1 MTHDT
6 FEDNM
11 QSGTRGGSLPESNRR
26 ADDTERTENESTKR
40 DSIAHDT
47 FDAAYFRRA
56 VEQSAS
62 AVFFTDTDG
71 TIEYV
76 NPAFEELTGYDAA
89 EAIGRN
95 PRILK
100 SGQLPEEYYE
110 RMWGA
115 ILAGEVWREEV
126 PNHRADGELY
136 YANQTIAPI
145 RNGTGEITEFV
156 AIQNEITEYK
166 RLSRDLEVYETIVQQ
181 LEDPVMLQDLD
192 GNFVVAN
199 EAVSEHT
206 GVPTDELVGRDEFAF
221 MDAESAAFVA
231 DRKREVLEREESV
244 SYEVSPSFPGTEE
257 ERSFNT
263 LRYPFYD
270 ESDELAGTIAI
281 CRDFTELKRREEQ
294 LVQYKCAVEGAYD
307 LIAAC
312 DADERLVFAN
322 GPYCRFHGIDP
333 DSVDG
338 LTVRDVVD
346 EETYDAA
353 SDRIQRA
360 LAGDSV
366 KYRMRRTHDQQ
377 GDRILDVRYYPIGS
391 DGIADCAGPTDAS
404 SDGADAVRG
413 AVAIM
418 RDVTDD
424 AEREQHL
431 AVVDRLLRHN
441 IRNELNV
448 VHGRA
453 AQIREETNGET
464 VKLADGILTPVERLL
479 ETAEKSRAVT
489 EILRKRTDRETMD
502 VAAGCRAAAR
512 WIENRHPNASVDVVA
527 PASAVATAS
536 PNLGDAIDELLEN
549 AVEHADV
556 ERPSAEIRIT
566 EATESV
572 HVSIRDQNPAI
583 SEMDRAVLENGRPPN
598 QLSHGSGLGL
608 WLVYWIVARSGGTIT
623 VREVEPRG
631 NLVTIELPRGTPT
644 DGD

>member
-1 MTHDT
+1 MTYNSSPD
-6 FEDNM
+6 EERPAGNGGLP
-11 QSGTRGGSLPESNRR
+11 SEGTGL
-26 ADDTERTENESTKR
+26 STK
-40 DSIAHDT
+40 DSSR
-47 FDAAYFRRA
+47 FDAVYFRRA

-76 NPAFEELTGYDAA
+76 NPAFEELTGYDAE

-100 SGQLPEEYYE
+100 SGQLSEEYYE
-110 RMWGA
+110 RMWGT
-115 ILAGEVWREEV
+115 ILEGDVWREEV
-126 PNHRADGELY
+126 PNRRADGELY

-145 RNGTGEITEFV
+145 KNGTEEITEFV

-166 RLSRDLEVYETIVQQ
+166 RLSRDIEVFETIVQQ

-192 GNFVVAN
+192 GNFVVVN
-199 EAVSEHT
+199 EAVSDYAGMST
-206 GVPTDELVGRDEFAF
+206 AELIGRDESAF
-221 MDAESAAFVA
+221 MDEESAAFIA
-231 DRKREVLEREESV
+231 ARKRAVLETEESV
-244 SYEVSPSFPGTEE
+244 SYEVSPSFPGADEE
-257 ERSFNT
+257 GSFST
-263 LRYPFYD
+263 LRYPYYD
-270 ESDELAGTIAI
+270 PDGSLSGTIAI
-281 CRDFTELKRREEQ
+281 CRDFTELKKREAQ

-312 DADERLVFAN
+312 DADERLLFAN

-338 LTVRDVVD
+338 LALRDVLG
-346 EETYDAA
+346 EKTYDAA
-353 SDRIQRA
+353 SDRIQQV

-366 KYRMRRTHDQQ
+366 KYRMRRTRAEQ
-377 GDRILDVRYYPIGS
+377 GDRILDVRYYPIGN
-391 DGIADCAGPTDAS
+391 DGIADC
-404 SDGADAVRG
+404 DGSTGTSGGVADSVSG

-431 AVVDRLLRHN
+431 KVVDRLLRHN

-453 AQIREETNGET
+453 AQIREETNGEIADA
-464 VKLADGILTPVERLL
+464 ADGILAPVERLL

-489 EILRKRTDRETMD
+489 QILRKQSDGETVD
-502 VAAGCRAAAR
+502 VAAGCRAAAK
-512 WIENRHPNASVDVVA
+512 WLGNRNPNARVDVVA
-527 PASAVATAS
+527 PVSAVATAS
-536 PNLGDAIDELLEN
+536 PNLGNAIDELVEN
-549 AVEHADV
+549 AVEHADAEAPSV
-556 ERPSAEIRIT
+556 EVRVT
-566 EATESV
+566 EAAESI
-572 HVSIRDQNPAI
+572 HVSIRDENPAI
-583 SEMDRAVLENGRPPN
+583 SEMDRAILEDGRPPN

-608 WLVYWIVARSGGTIT
+608 WLVYWIVARSGGSIT

-631 NLVTIELPRGTPT
+631 NLVTIELRRAISS
-644 DGD
+644 DGGRRDDVPCF

>member
-1 MTHDT
+1 MTHNSSPD
-6 FEDNM
+6 EERPAGNGGLP
-11 QSGTRGGSLPESNRR
+11 SEGTGL
-26 ADDTERTENESTKR
+26 STK
-40 DSIAHDT
+40 DSSR

-76 NPAFEELTGYDAA
+76 NPAFEELTGYDAG

-100 SGQLPEEYYE
+100 SGKLPAEYYE
-110 RMWGA
+110 RMWGTS
-115 ILAGEVWREEV
+115 LEGDVWREEV

-181 LEDPVMLQDLD
+181 LDDPVMLQDLD

-199 EAVSEHT
+199 EAVSEHA

-231 DRKREVLEREESV
+231 DRKREVLEHEEPV
-244 SYEVSPSFPGTEE
+244 SYEVSPSFPDTEE

-263 LRYPFYD
+263 LRYPYYD
-270 ESDELAGTIAI
+270 ESDDLAGTIAI
-281 CRDFTELKRREEQ
+281 CRDFTELKRREKQ
-294 LVQYKCAVEGAYD
+294 LVQYKSAVEGAYD

-322 GPYCRFHGIDP
+322 GPYCEFHGIDP
-333 DSVDG
+333 AKVRE
-338 LTVRDVVD
+338 LTTRDVLG
-346 EETYDAA
+346 EEQYAVVEDHLENV
-353 SDRIQRA
+353 
-360 LAGDSV
+360 LAGEHV
-366 KYRMRRTHDQQ
+366 KFRMTRVDPDR
-377 GDRILDVRYYPIGS
+377 GERILDVRYYPIEDEQEGS
-391 DGIADCAGPTDAS
+391 RQGEPD
-404 SDGADAVRG
+404 VVG

-448 VHGRA
+448 VHGRT
-453 AQIREETNGET
+453 AQIREETDGEIAE
-464 VKLADGILTPVERLL
+464 LADRILSPVERLL

-489 EILRKRTDRETMD
+489 EILRKQSDGETVD
-502 VAAGCRAAAR
+502 VAAGCRAAAK

-608 WLVYWIVARSGGTIT
+608 WLVYWIVKRSGGSIT
-623 VREVEPRG
+623 VRDVGPRG
-631 NLVTIELPRGTPT
+631 NLVTIELPREET
-644 DGD
+644 DADRRSENPC